1 MLDEKK
7 VKVNA
12 SLIFQFM
19 EGIEKPKEIQILNSK
34 KEIKSNL
41 QEIEFEL
48 IDFSI
53 NEYKVYECLF
63 FFEYRKKKH
72 SISVYYNRINYY
84 LCGSGDFSI
93 EIIFCD
99 FIYKQINIKDCFIQY
114 KNKKYE
120 PKENFDL
127 STRKRINLLGID
139 ITKLKLPKSLD
150 DKDVQIKKEF
160 GNNLLITITVSNS
173 PKIIG
178 IYQNEPFIEPIII
191 IRNELIS
198 ELKAFIEKASK
209 PLNYKKEKE
218 YLQYLDDI
226 DMINITQY
234 YNAIKDSYEFEK
246 KLVDNFNFYKEHL
259 NDLEIELYSEFMILF
274 PDIDAK
280 ERNTDKIN
288 LEQYRQQYYFSKSA
302 ILNFCSMIPEYVS
315 KSDKIKLKYAACRI
329 LRKLLYN
336 GKGLYVQELFNFID
350 FNMKDT
356 IYYEA
361 NEFNKEFVELLK
373 EKSEIFLFLLQINS
387 GSGFNLLTGKNTAK
401 LSMLNENDVKT
412 HLNSIIQN
420 YGIKMNYVGCFNAY
434 TVNEVRIT
442 CINESSALHLSLDKK
457 ITLKDDPVYNK
468 RYILA
473 NLLQRE
479 EFGHS
484 FYNHR
489 VEKENKL
496 DPTSPIEFYNAI
508 IKEKFIEIAKKA
520 GESGVALSMFLT
532 RGDINLMIL
541 LKSDSINF
549 TELFHKP
556 SLLTEE
562 DLSEF
567 INKLRSIHPNVFNF
581 DQNDIN
587 LKIKYEDPYLNQG
600 IPLGFPTKEKID

>member
-63 FFEYRKKKH
+63 LFECRKKKH

-84 LCGSGDFSI
+84 LCGSGDFFI

-139 ITKLKLPKSLD
+139 ITKLKLPKNLD

-191 IRNELIS
+191 IRNKLIS

-259 NDLEIELYSEFMILF
+259 NDLEIELVL
-274 PDIDAK
+274 
-280 ERNTDKIN
+280 
-288 LEQYRQQYYFSKSA
+288 
-302 ILNFCSMIPEYVS
+302 
-315 KSDKIKLKYAACRI
+315 
-329 LRKLLYN
+329 
-336 GKGLYVQELFNFID
+336 
-350 FNMKDT
+350 
-356 IYYEA
+356 
-361 NEFNKEFVELLK
+361 
-373 EKSEIFLFLLQINS
+373 
-387 GSGFNLLTGKNTAK
+387 
-401 LSMLNENDVKT
+401 
-412 HLNSIIQN
+412 
-420 YGIKMNYVGCFNAY
+420 
-434 TVNEVRIT
+434 
-442 CINESSALHLSLDKK
+442 
-457 ITLKDDPVYNK
+457 
-468 RYILA
+468 
-473 NLLQRE
+473 
-479 EFGHS
+479 
-484 FYNHR
+484 
-489 VEKENKL
+489 
-496 DPTSPIEFYNAI
+496 
-508 IKEKFIEIAKKA
+508 
-520 GESGVALSMFLT
+520 
-532 RGDINLMIL
+532 
-541 LKSDSINF
+541 
-549 TELFHKP
+549 
-556 SLLTEE
+556 
-562 DLSEF
+562 
-567 INKLRSIHPNVFNF
+567 
-581 DQNDIN
+581 
-587 LKIKYEDPYLNQG
+587 
-600 IPLGFPTKEKID
+600 

>member
-1 MLDEKK
+1 
-7 VKVNA
+7 
-12 SLIFQFM
+12 
-19 EGIEKPKEIQILNSK
+19 
-34 KEIKSNL
+34 
-41 QEIEFEL
+41 
-48 IDFSI
+48 
-53 NEYKVYECLF
+53 
-63 FFEYRKKKH
+63 
-72 SISVYYNRINYY
+72 
-84 LCGSGDFSI
+84 
-93 EIIFCD
+93 
-99 FIYKQINIKDCFIQY
+99 
-114 KNKKYE
+114 
-120 PKENFDL
+120 
-127 STRKRINLLGID
+127 
-139 ITKLKLPKSLD
+139 
-150 DKDVQIKKEF
+150 
-160 GNNLLITITVSNS
+160 
-173 PKIIG
+173 
-178 IYQNEPFIEPIII
+178 
-191 IRNELIS
+191 
-198 ELKAFIEKASK
+198 
-209 PLNYKKEKE
+209 
-218 YLQYLDDI
+218 
-226 DMINITQY
+226 
-234 YNAIKDSYEFEK
+234 
-246 KLVDNFNFYKEHL
+246 
-259 NDLEIELYSEFMILF
+259 
-274 PDIDAK
+274 
-280 ERNTDKIN
+280 
-288 LEQYRQQYYFSKSA
+288 
-302 ILNFCSMIPEYVS
+302 
-315 KSDKIKLKYAACRI
+315 
-329 LRKLLYN
+329 
-336 GKGLYVQELFNFID
+336 
-350 FNMKDT
+350 MKDT
-356 IYYEA
+356 IDYEA

-401 LSMLNENDVKT
+401 LSMLNESDVKT

-581 DQNDIN
+581 DEND
-587 LKIKYEDPYLNQG
+587 EDDYYKMVEIFIEKTFEIIFLCQISDPQIVVDLNQIGNEVKYNSIVQDSMDGFIKQKQSVIVIIPMFYKGAEKGKDTG
-600 IPLGFPTKEKID
+600 ITKSQVLEKNYYFPESN